1 MGRLLLV
8 SLLYV
13 GSVFSGAQQRGAPRS
28 DPGPQAVSP
37 DKSVPPIRELLLDVE
52 RNQRR
57 AEAAQKDYIYHV
69 HSEEQEFDGK
79 GKTKKTIARDSES
92 LTIDGIRINRVV
104 ARDGKPLTPEEL
116 KKEDDRIDAS
126 VAKAKAVRA
135 ERLAKGEPTDARG
148 DQVLTASRI
157 LELGNFT
164 NPRRIELNGRPTI
177 VLDYAG
183 DPNAKTHSSFEG
195 VIRDLVGTAWIDEH
209 EHFLVQ
215 AQGHFLNDFKI
226 GGGLLADIKKGTS
239 FAMEQLKYTTALP
252 LSEVR
257 AAMDAVKHPAL
268 LLVDTISSLGSVD
281 YRHDEWKVDV
291 TVSCSQK
298 GFMLPPGLGFNAISE
313 KARMAAGSNRLPRPS
328 ASRHS
333 PRRR

>member
-1 MGRLLLV
+1 MGRPLLV
-8 SLLYV
+8 FVLYA
-13 GSVFSGAQQRGAPRS
+13 GSVLAAAQQTGAPVS
-28 DPGPQAVSP
+28 GPRLQAVSP
-37 DKSVPPIRELLLDVE
+37 DKPLPPIRELLLDVE

-69 HSEEQEFDGK
+69 HSEEQEFDSK
-79 GKTKKTIARDSES
+79 GRTKKTIVRDSES

-126 VAKAKAVRA
+126 VAKAKAART
-135 ERLAKGEPTDARG
+135 ERLAKGQPTDARG
-148 DQVLTASRI
+148 DQVITASRI

-164 NPRRIELNGRPTI
+164 NPRRIDLNGRPTI

-183 DPNAKTHSSFEG
+183 DPDAKTHSSFEG

-226 GGGLLADIKKGTS
+226 GGGLVADIHKGSNFEIHFTRVNGEVWLPALIDGQGKARILLVTGFNGHIHLVTTDYRKFRASATIVSGGQIVDPDNPTNPPATGTS
-239 FAMEQLKYTTALP
+239 P
-252 LSEVR
+252 L
-257 AAMDAVKHPAL
+257 L
-268 LLVDTISSLGSVD
+268 
-281 YRHDEWKVDV
+281 
-291 TVSCSQK
+291 Q
-298 GFMLPPGLGFNAISE
+298 
-313 KARMAAGSNRLPRPS
+313 RP
-328 ASRHS
+328 
-333 PRRR
+333 

>member
-183 DPNAKTHSSFEG
+183 DPNAKAHSSFEG

-226 GGGLLADIKKGTS
+226 GGGLIADIHKGSNFEIHFTRVND
-239 FAMEQLKYTTALP
+239 
-252 LSEVR
+252 EVWL
-257 AAMDAVKHPAL
+257 PAL
-268 LLVDTISSLGSVD
+268 IDGQGKARILLVTGFSGHIHMVTTD
-281 YRHDEWKVDV
+281 YRKFRTSATIVSGGQIVDPNYPNAPTV
-291 TVSCSQK
+291 PQATVSS
-298 GFMLPPGLGFNAISE
+298 PP
-313 KARMAAGSNRLPRPS
+313 PQRP
-328 ASRHS
+328 
-333 PRRR
+333 